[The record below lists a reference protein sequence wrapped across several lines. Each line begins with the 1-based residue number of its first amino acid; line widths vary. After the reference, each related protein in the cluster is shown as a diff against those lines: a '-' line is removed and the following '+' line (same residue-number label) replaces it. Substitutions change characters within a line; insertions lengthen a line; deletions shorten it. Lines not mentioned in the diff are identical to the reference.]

1 MERTELYLKTA
12 FCCMACDGTIA
23 PDEVSTISQMH
34 IFANL
39 DLKQKLN
46 EFVDKLKTDGTRF
59 LQKYLTEV
67 KEASLTEDEECKLAS
82 VAIQTI
88 EADQSVEYNEVA
100 FFKKIRRQLKASD
113 EKLIAIIPEDTIMP
127 DKEDYLLPDITE
139 ESDFS
144 LWDDTFSDIAI
155 LNT

>member
-1 MERTELYLKTA
+1 
-12 FCCMACDGTIA
+12 MACDGAIA
-23 PDEVSTISQMH
+23 PDEVSKISQML
-34 IFANL
+34 IFSNL
-39 DLKQKLN
+39 DLKQKLD
-46 EFVDKLKTDGTRF
+46 EFVDKLKVEGTRF
-59 LQKYLTEV
+59 LQDYLTEV

-127 DKEDYLLPDITE
+127 DKEDYLLPDLSE
-139 ESDFS
+139 ENDYS
-144 LWDDTFSDIAI
+144 LWDETFTDISI
-155 LNT
+155 MNT